1 MGNAARTAV
10 AVVVGIPSFD
20 VSRTAID
27 VFGWCMFFVVV
38 GAIFGSAGWLCRAW
52 CRGKLSADA
61 LYAENERT
69 SALDRASTGFFGTGK
84 NLLLIGYSGEDRV
97 SVRTLSL
104 LRRAPPPPEEAGGG
118 ERLSVGGE
126 TPRKKSAR
134 QQSALL
140 GAHVSEQI

>member
-1 MGNAARTAV
+1 
-10 AVVVGIPSFD
+10 
-20 VSRTAID
+20 
-27 VFGWCMFFVVV
+27 MFFVVV

-84 NLLLIGYSGEDRV
+84 NLLLIGFSGEDRV

-104 LRRAPPPPEEAGGG
+104 LRRAPPPPEEAGSSK
-118 ERLSVGGE
+118 RPSVGTPRGGE
-126 TPRKKSAR
+126 TPRKRSAR

-140 GAHVSEQI
+140 GTHVSEQI

>member
-1 MGNAARTAV
+1 MLR
-10 AVVVGIPSFD
+10 P
-20 VSRTAID
+20 
-27 VFGWCMFFVVV
+27 

-84 NLLLIGYSGEDRV
+84 NLLLIGYGGEASNRV
-97 SVRTLSL
+97 SARNNSL
-104 LRRAPPPPEEAGGG
+104 LRRAPPPPEEAGSSK
-118 ERLSVGGE
+118 RPSVGTPRGGE
-126 TPRKKSAR
+126 TPRKRSAR